1 MPIVRVS
8 ELSLSYGPTDLLI
21 DASFTIE
28 KGERI
33 CIVGRNGAGK
43 STLMQLVDGTIKADH
58 GQLWYQPG
66 LVVSRLQQEL
76 PAANEMTVEEF
87 VAEGLSDIGRLL
99 REYKQLSESAE
110 ADLTKLEKLQHDIEA
125 KDGWSYQQRIQQT
138 LSRLSLPPE
147 VQMNSLS
154 GGWRRRVALAKAL
167 VTQPD
172 LLLLDEPTNHLDID
186 TITWLE
192 EELMAFSGAIL
203 FITHDRALVK
213 RLSTKIFEIDR
224 GNLRSFDHGYDAY
237 LEESAHLQDV
247 EDQQNALFDKKL
259 AQEEAWIRQGIK
271 ARRTRNEGRVRA
283 LKALRKERA
292 ARKERVGKAKI
303 EVTEALPS
311 GKIIASLKNV
321 QHEFADKAI
330 FHDVNVNIMR
340 GDKVGLI
347 GPNGVGKT
355 TLLRIILG
363 DITPTQGK
371 VKLGTKLEVAYFDQM
386 RAMLDGDKTIV
397 DIVGQGRESVT
408 INGKDRHVMSYLSDF
423 LFTAERARTPVR
435 VLSGGEANRVQLACL
450 FSQPANVLVLDEP
463 TNDLDAETLELLESL
478 LVDFG
483 GTVLLVSHDREFL
496 DNVVSSS
503 LAFENNGEVNEY
515 VGGYHDWLRQRP
527 EPVKALPSSSQKSSI
542 TEEQPAPSKTKEKTD
557 SKPKKLSYKLQRE
570 LDELPGL
577 IEEYEGKVEAF
588 QQEVNAPDFYD
599 QAHDV
604 ITAKL
609 QSLAATEEQL
619 EQYINRWVELSD

>member
-8 ELSLSYGPTDLLI
+8 DLSLSYGPTDLLI

-43 STLMQLVDGTIKADH
+43 STLMRLVDGTIKPDH
-58 GQLWYQPG
+58 GQLWYEPG
-66 LVVSRLQQEL
+66 LVVSRLEQEL
-76 PAANEMTVEEF
+76 PPANELSVEEY
-87 VAEGLSDIGRLL
+87 VSGGLAEIGEMLSQ
-99 REYKQLSESAE
+99 YKQLSESTD
-110 ADLTKLEKLQHDIEA
+110 ADLSKLERLQHEIEA
-125 KDGWSYQQRIQQT
+125 NDGWSYQQRIQQT
-138 LSRLSLPPE
+138 LSRLSLPA
-147 VQMNSLS
+147 QARMDSLS

-172 LLLLDEPTNHLDID
+172 LLLLDEPTNHLDIE

-192 EELMAFSGAIL
+192 DELMSFSGAVL

-224 GNLRSFDHGYDAY
+224 GRLKSFDHGYEAY
-237 LEESAHLQDV
+237 LEESAHLQEV
-247 EDQQNALFDKKL
+247 EQQQNALFDKKL
-259 AQEEAWIRQGIK
+259 AQEEVWIRQGIK

-283 LKALRKERA
+283 LKQLRNERA
-292 ARKERVGKAKI
+292 ARKERVGTAKI
-303 EVTEALPS
+303 TVTEAVPS
-311 GKIIASLKNV
+311 GKIIASLKGV
-321 QHEFADKAI
+321 GHRFEDKPI
-330 FHDVNVNIMR
+330 FHDVTISIMR
-340 GDKVGLI
+340 GDKVGLL

-363 DITPTQGK
+363 QLEPDQGK
-371 VKLGTKLEVAYFDQM
+371 VKLGTKLQVAYFDQM
-386 RAMLDGDKTIV
+386 RGMLDGDKTIV

-423 LFTAERARTPVR
+423 LFSPERARTPVR

-478 LVDFG
+478 LVEFG

-496 DNVVSSS
+496 DNVVSST
-503 LAFENNGEVNEY
+503 LAFENAGEVNEY
-515 VGGYHDWLRQRP
+515 VGGYNDWLRQRRSS
-527 EPVKALPSSSQKSSI
+527 PSQSEDAKNSGSAEANLAKDSS
-542 TEEQPAPSKTKEKTD
+542 KEAKN
-557 SKPKKLSYKLQRE
+557 KPKKLSYKLQRE
-570 LDELPGL
+570 LDELPEL
-577 IEEYEGKVEAF
+577 IEEYEAKVEAF
-588 QQEVNAPDFYD
+588 QSEVGAPDLYD

-604 ITAKL
+604 ITMKL
-609 QSLAATEEQL
+609 QSLAAIEEQL
-619 EQYINRWVELSD
+619 ETYINRWIELSD